1 MIDMTFKTKKE
12 REEQMKSFK
21 SAQSNFKVF
30 GQVGP
35 YYLTWLL
42 LTFYRIEVSNFSYL
56 YNILCIQRNSSF
68 NILIIMIVIIFIFEM
83 QMRMQYGSG

>member
-1 MIDMTFKTKKE
+1 MKLKFAYEILNDQEKRIMYDVYGQIDFSQEDRMKQMIDMTFKTKKE
-12 REEQMKSFK
+12 REEQLKAFK

-42 LTFYRIEVSNFSYL
+42 LTFYRIEVSIF
-56 YNILCIQRNSSF
+56 YNL
-68 NILIIMIVIIFIFEM
+68 
-83 QMRMQYGSG
+83 